1 MVNAQY
7 IFKEANK
14 AKAVIETLLNGQNV
28 LEINT
33 TEPEHVENRIMQ
45 LLHFRQYTQMY
56 KFHFQEW
63 DISLNEQMYLETAE
77 EVQTLHTL
85 LNSDD
90 YKNMLLQLLFIKSEM
105 ENKTC
110 DEIHDEYIQKMG
122 IMWKDA
128 GLISGLNMNHNT

>member
-1 MVNAQY
+1 MVDAKF
-7 IFKEANK
+7 IFEEANE
-14 AKAVIETLLNGQNV
+14 AKNMLQTLFNGHNL

-33 TEPEHVENRIMQ
+33 TEPSHVEKRIMQ

-56 KFHFQEW
+56 KYHFQEW
-63 DISLNEQMYLETAE
+63 DTSLNEQSYLETAD

-110 DEIHDEYIQKMG
+110 DEVHEEYIQKMG
-122 IMWKDA
+122 KMWKDA
-128 GLISGLNMNHNT
+128 GLISGLAKNQ